1 MPAFLGPAG
10 RGRSGGCSAAGGPR
24 WRDSGCTVLR
34 AWASSERW
42 QGRGG
47 CEGAAAHGG
56 RPRAASRPAR
66 ARPAGHLAPAPRS
79 LRAPPGSRRRALRAG
94 RAGRGGPG
102 GKMAAKGSHSHVK
115 LEGEIERCRAEGH
128 WEQLRHLAQQLLPPA
143 RPPRKAAAAGGAQD
157 AEDYGSML
165 LAEALLEECL
175 KENFAKLKDCIPLTE
190 KTEPKLSEAK
200 QYLTNILS
208 RGKLRPKYMT
218 EAMLILGKLHYV
230 EGSYRDAISMYARA
244 GIDDL
249 STKDEPLY
257 MLRLVTEAFVIKGL
271 SLERSTNSI
280 ASRAR
285 LCERE
290 EEVMACFE
298 TACVIAQV
306 YLQELEKTLNNTHS
320 RTIKGSNVTYSEF
333 ELSYFLE
340 AALQSAY
347 VTHLKKGNI
356 VKGMRSL
363 REILR
368 TVETKATQTFKMTAA
383 KQLAQVLLHSLSED
397 CYWSP
402 LSDPLPEF
410 MNKEDQSYISNL
422 LCRRP
427 ELYTEENA
435 YCPQDNVEEALLL
448 LLISESMAN
457 RDAVISRA
465 PDQQDDR
472 AVSLRDASAVYD
484 LLSITLGRRGQYVLL
499 AECLERAMKF
509 AFDEFHLWYQLALSM
524 VACGKLEEGEYFA
537 KMVIDLGEDA
547 GESLAKGYLALG
559 LTYSLQATDATLKG
573 TQDELN
579 KKALQTLERA
589 RDLAPED
596 HQIILYLSLQLAL
609 VRQIS
614 DAIEHLQ
621 EALQL
626 CKDDM
631 NSLHLLALLFS
642 AQKHYQHALDVINMA
657 VVEYPE
663 SFSLLFTKVKLE
675 WIHKGPEE
683 ALVTC
688 RHMLQMWQMV
698 FNALQHSGSEKGSSV
713 TETPVIKKHNG
724 LHLTLPDAHDADSGS
739 QRASSLAASRLEQ
752 AMSEI
757 TMQSSAMKQG
767 PMHLW
772 TALEQIWLQAAELF
786 MEQHHLKE
794 ASFCIQEAASLFP
807 TSHAVLYMRGR
818 LAEMKGNLEEA
829 RQLYDEALTVNPAG
843 VEIMHSLGLVLSRLG
858 RKDLAQKVL
867 RDAVR
872 IQTTSHRAW
881 NSLGEVLQA
890 QGKNEAAIECFL
902 TALDLESSSP
912 VMPFTVIPRE
922 L

>member
-1 MPAFLGPAG
+1 ILYSMNRTKGFREAFLVMFLV
-10 RGRSGGCSAAGGPR
+10 GCYVIS
-24 WRDSGCTVLR
+24 
-34 AWASSERW
+34 
-42 QGRGG
+42 
-47 CEGAAAHGG
+47 
-56 RPRAASRPAR
+56 
-66 ARPAGHLAPAPRS
+66 
-79 LRAPPGSRRRALRAG
+79 
-94 RAGRGGPG
+94 
-102 GKMAAKGSHSHVK
+102 
-115 LEGEIERCRAEGH
+115 
-128 WEQLRHLAQQLLPPA
+128 
-143 RPPRKAAAAGGAQD
+143 
-157 AEDYGSML
+157 EDYGSML

-175 KENFAKLKDCIPLTE
+175 KENFAKLKDSIPLIE
-190 KTEPKLSEAK
+190 KNEPKLSEAK
-200 QYLTNILS
+200 QYLTNILN

-218 EAMLILGKLHYV
+218 ETMLILGKLHYV

-290 EEVMACFE
+290 QEVMACFE

-306 YLQELEKTLNNTHS
+306 YLQELEKTFSNTHS
-320 RTIKGSNVTYSEF
+320 RSIKGSSMTYSEF

-356 VKGMRSL
+356 VKGVRSL

-368 TVETKATQTFKMTAA
+368 TVETKATQTLKMTAA

-410 MNKEDQSYISNL
+410 MNKEDQSYVSNL

-484 LLSITLGRRGQYVLL
+484 LLSITLGRRGQYVMLS
-499 AECLERAMKF
+499 ECLERAMKF

-524 VACGKLEEGEYFA
+524 VACGKSAYAVSVLKECAKLRPTDPTVPLLAAKVCIGSLHWLEEGECFA

-547 GESLAKGYLALG
+547 GEALAKGYLALG
-559 LTYSLQATDATLKG
+559 LTYSLQATDG
-573 TQDELN
+573 ELSCLSGML
-579 KKALQTLERA
+579 AH
-589 RDLAPED
+589 DLAPED

-688 RHMLQMWQMV
+688 NTVL
-698 FNALQHSGSEKGSSV
+698 FLYSASEKGSSV

-724 LHLTLPDAHDADSGS
+724 LHLTLPDAHDTDSGS

-767 PMHLW
+767 PMQLW

-786 MEQHHLKE
+786 MEQQHLKE
-794 ASFCIQEAASLFP
+794 AGFCIQEAASLFP

-829 RQLYDEALTVNPAG
+829 KQLYDEALTVNPAG
-843 VEIMHSLGLVLSRLG
+843 VEIMHSLGLVLNRLG
-858 RKDLAQKVL
+858 RRDLAQKVL
-867 RDAVR
+867 RDAIR
-872 IQTTSHRAW
+872 IQITSHRAW

-912 VMPFTVIPRE
+912 VIPFTVIPRE

>member
-1 MPAFLGPAG
+1 
-10 RGRSGGCSAAGGPR
+10 
-24 WRDSGCTVLR
+24 
-34 AWASSERW
+34 
-42 QGRGG
+42 
-47 CEGAAAHGG
+47 
-56 RPRAASRPAR
+56 
-66 ARPAGHLAPAPRS
+66 
-79 LRAPPGSRRRALRAG
+79 
-94 RAGRGGPG
+94 
-102 GKMAAKGSHSHVK
+102 MAAKGSHSHVK
-115 LEGEIERCRAEGH
+115 LEAEIERCRAEGQ
-128 WEQLRHLAQQLLPPA
+128 WGRLRHLAQQL
-143 RPPRKAAAAGGAQD
+143 RPPRKAKAARGAQD
-157 AEDYGSML
+157 AEDHGSML

-175 KENFAKLKDCIPLTE
+175 KENFAKLKDSIPLSE
-190 KTEPKLSEAK
+190 KSEPKLGEAK

-230 EGSYRDAISMYARA
+230 EGCYRDAISMYAKA
-244 GIDDL
+244 GLDDV
-249 STKDEPLY
+249 SAKDEPLY
-257 MLRLVTEAFVIKGL
+257 MLRLITEAFVIKGL

-298 TACVIAQV
+298 RACVIAQV

-320 RTIKGSNVTYSEF
+320 RSIKGSNGTYSEF

-347 VTHLKKGNI
+347 VTQLKKGNI

-383 KQLAQVLLHSLSED
+383 KQLAQVLLHSLSEE

-410 MNKEDQSYISNL
+410 MNKEYQSYVSNL

-427 ELYTEENA
+427 EMYSEENV

-448 LLISESMAN
+448 LLISESMSAY
-457 RDAVISRA
+457 
-465 PDQQDDR
+465 
-472 AVSLRDASAVYD
+472 AVSVLKECAKLRPTDPTVP
-484 LLSITLGRRGQYVLL
+484 LL
-499 AECLERAMKF
+499 AAKVCIGSL
-509 AFDEFHLWYQLALSM
+509 HW
-524 VACGKLEEGEYFA
+524 LEEGEHFA

-559 LTYSLQATDATLKG
+559 LTYSLQATDASLKG

-589 RDLAPED
+589 RDLAPDD

-614 DAIEHLQ
+614 DAIDHLQ

-688 RHMLQMWQMV
+688 RHMLRMWQMV
-698 FNALQHSGSEKGSSV
+698 YNVLQHSGSEKGSSV

-724 LHLTLPDAHDADSGS
+724 LHLTLPDAHDTDSGS

-752 AMSEI
+752 AMSEV
-757 TMQSSAMKQG
+757 TMQSSTMKQG
-767 PMHLW
+767 PVKLW
-772 TALEQIWLQAAELF
+772 TTLEQIWLQAAELF
-786 MEQHHLKE
+786 LEQQHLKE
-794 ASFCIQEAASLFP
+794 AGFCTQEAASLFP

-829 RQLYDEALTVNPAG
+829 KQLYDEALTVNPAG

-858 RKDLAQKVL
+858 RRELAQKVL

-872 IQTTSHRAW
+872 TQTTSHIAW

-912 VMPFTVIPRE
+912 VIPFTVIPRE

>member
-1 MPAFLGPAG
+1 
-10 RGRSGGCSAAGGPR
+10 
-24 WRDSGCTVLR
+24 
-34 AWASSERW
+34 
-42 QGRGG
+42 
-47 CEGAAAHGG
+47 
-56 RPRAASRPAR
+56 
-66 ARPAGHLAPAPRS
+66 
-79 LRAPPGSRRRALRAG
+79 
-94 RAGRGGPG
+94 
-102 GKMAAKGSHSHVK
+102 MAAKGSHSHVK

-128 WEQLRHLAQQLLPPA
+128 WAQLRHLAQQLLPPA
-143 RPPRKAAAAGGAQD
+143 RPPRKAAAAGSAQD

-175 KENFAKLKDCIPLTE
+175 KENFAKLKDSIPLTE
-190 KTEPKLSEAK
+190 KNEPKLSEAK

-218 EAMLILGKLHYV
+218 EAMLILGKLHHV

-257 MLRLVTEAFVIKGL
+257 VLRLVTEAFVIKGL

-298 TACVIAQV
+298 TACVTAQV

-320 RTIKGSNVTYSEF
+320 RSIKGSNVTYSEF

-368 TVETKATQTFKMTAA
+368 TVETKATQTFRMTAA

-410 MNKEDQSYISNL
+410 MNKEDQSYVSNL

-484 LLSITLGRRGQYVLL
+484 LLSITLGRRGQYVMLS
-499 AECLERAMKF
+499 ECLERAMKF

-524 VACGKLEEGEYFA
+524 VACGKSAYAVSVLKECAKLRPTDPTVPLLAAKVCIGSLHWLEEGEYFA

-663 SFSLLFTKVKLE
+663 SFS
-675 WIHKGPEE
+675 
-683 ALVTC
+683 
-688 RHMLQMWQMV
+688 
-698 FNALQHSGSEKGSSV
+698 GSEKGSSV

-724 LHLTLPDAHDADSGS
+724 LHLTLPDARDTDSGS

-757 TMQSSAMKQG
+757 TMQSSTMKQG
-767 PMHLW
+767 PMQLW

-786 MEQHHLKE
+786 MEQQHLKE
-794 ASFCIQEAASLFP
+794 AGFCIQEAASLFP

-858 RKDLAQKVL
+858 RSDLAQKVL
-867 RDAVR
+867 RDAIR

-881 NSLGEVLQA
+881 NSLGEVLQT

-912 VMPFTVIPRE
+912 VIPFTVIPRE

>member
-1 MPAFLGPAG
+1 MAEAPFP
-10 RGRSGGCSAAGGPR
+10 SAALGQDVPAAQHQHLAAPQPGQQ
-24 WRDSGCTVLR
+24 S
-34 AWASSERW
+34 
-42 QGRGG
+42 RGG
-47 CEGAAAHGG
+47 AAGDS
-56 RPRAASRPAR
+56 PRA
-66 ARPAGHLAPAPRS
+66 G
-79 LRAPPGSRRRALRAG
+79 AG
-94 RAGRGGPG
+94 RACAGA
-102 GKMAAKGSHSHVK
+102 KMAAKGSHSHVK
-115 LEGEIERCRAEGH
+115 LEAEIERCRAEGH
-128 WEQLRHLAQQLLPPA
+128 WGRLRHLAQQLLPP
-143 RPPRKAAAAGGAQD
+143 RPPRKAKAARGAQD
-157 AEDYGSML
+157 AEDHGSLL

-175 KENFAKLKDCIPLTE
+175 KENFAKLKDSIPLSE
-190 KTEPKLSEAK
+190 KSEPKLSEAK
-200 QYLTNILS
+200 QYLTSILS

-230 EGSYRDAISMYARA
+230 EGCYRDAISMYAKA

-257 MLRLVTEAFVIKGL
+257 VLRLITEAFVIKGL

-298 TACVIAQV
+298 RACVIAQV
-306 YLQELEKTLNNTHS
+306 YLQDLEKTLNNTHS
-320 RTIKGSNVTYSEF
+320 RSIKGSNATYSEF

-347 VTHLKKGNI
+347 VTQLKKGNI

-368 TVETKATQTFKMTAA
+368 TVETKATQTFKM
-383 KQLAQVLLHSLSED
+383 
-397 CYWSP
+397 
-402 LSDPLPEF
+402 
-410 MNKEDQSYISNL
+410 
-422 LCRRP
+422 
-427 ELYTEENA
+427 
-435 YCPQDNVEEALLL
+435 
-448 LLISESMAN
+448 AN

-465 PDQQDDR
+465 PEQQDDR
-472 AVSLRDASAVYD
+472 AISLRDASAVYD
-484 LLSITLGRRGQYVLL
+484 LLSITLGRRGQYVMLS
-499 AECLERAMKF
+499 ECLERAMKF

-524 VACGKLEEGEYFA
+524 VACGKSAYAVSVLKECAKLRPTDPTVPLLAAKVCIGSLHWLEEGEHFA

-559 LTYSLQATDATLKG
+559 LTYSLQATDATLKS

-589 RDLAPED
+589 HDLAPED

-614 DAIEHLQ
+614 DAIDHLQ

-675 WIHKGPEE
+675 WIYKGPEE

-698 FNALQHSGSEKGSSV
+698 YSVLQHSGSEKGSSV

-724 LHLTLPDAHDADSGS
+724 LHLTLPDAHDTDSGS

-757 TMQSSAMKQG
+757 TMQSSTMKQG
-767 PMHLW
+767 PVKLW
-772 TALEQIWLQAAELF
+772 TTLEQIWLQAAELF
-786 MEQHHLKE
+786 LEQQHLKE
-794 ASFCIQEAASLFP
+794 AGFCTQEAASLFP

-829 RQLYDEALTVNPAG
+829 KQLYDEALTVNPAG

-858 RKDLAQKVL
+858 RRELAQKVL
-867 RDAVR
+867 RDAIR
-872 IQTTSHRAW
+872 IQSTSHIAW

-912 VMPFTVIPRE
+912 VIPFTVIPRE

>member
-1 MPAFLGPAG
+1 TLKPQQQKNLKQKPNHKLII
-10 RGRSGGCSAAGGPR
+10 SAV
-24 WRDSGCTVLR
+24 WD
-34 AWASSERW
+34 
-42 QGRGG
+42 
-47 CEGAAAHGG
+47 
-56 RPRAASRPAR
+56 
-66 ARPAGHLAPAPRS
+66 
-79 LRAPPGSRRRALRAG
+79 
-94 RAGRGGPG
+94 
-102 GKMAAKGSHSHVK
+102 
-115 LEGEIERCRAEGH
+115 
-128 WEQLRHLAQQLLPPA
+128 
-143 RPPRKAAAAGGAQD
+143 
-157 AEDYGSML
+157 DYGSML

-175 KENFAKLKDCIPLTE
+175 KENFAKLKDSIPLIE
-190 KTEPKLSEAK
+190 KNEPKLSEAK
-200 QYLTNILS
+200 QYLTNILN

-271 SLERSTNSI
+271 SLERSTNSV

-290 EEVMACFE
+290 EEVMSCFE

-306 YLQELEKTLNNTHS
+306 YLQELEKTLNITHS
-320 RTIKGSNVTYSEF
+320 RSIKGSNVTYSEF

-410 MNKEDQSYISNL
+410 MNKEDQSYVSNL

-484 LLSITLGRRGQYVLL
+484 LLSITLGRRGQYVMLS
-499 AECLERAMKF
+499 ECLERAMKF

-524 VACGKLEEGEYFA
+524 VACGKSAYAVSVLRECAKLRPTDPTVPLLAAKVCIGPLHWLEEGEHFA

-559 LTYSLQATDATLKG
+559 LTYSLQATDG
-573 TQDELN
+573 ELPS
-579 KKALQTLERA
+579 LSSVLYGEA

-675 WIHKGPEE
+675 WVHKGPEE

-688 RHMLQMWQMV
+688 RHMLQVWQMV
-698 FNALQHSGSEKGSSV
+698 YNVLQHSGSEKGSSV

-724 LHLTLPDAHDADSGS
+724 LHLTLPDAHDTDSGS

-767 PMHLW
+767 PMQLW
-772 TALEQIWLQAAELF
+772 IALEQIWLRAAELF
-786 MEQHHLKE
+786 MEQQHLKE
-794 ASFCIQEAASLFP
+794 AGFCIQEAASLFP

-858 RKDLAQKVL
+858 RRDLAQKVL
-867 RDAVR
+867 RDAIR

-912 VMPFTVIPRE
+912 VIPFTVIPRE

>member
-1 MPAFLGPAG
+1 
-10 RGRSGGCSAAGGPR
+10 
-24 WRDSGCTVLR
+24 
-34 AWASSERW
+34 
-42 QGRGG
+42 
-47 CEGAAAHGG
+47 
-56 RPRAASRPAR
+56 
-66 ARPAGHLAPAPRS
+66 
-79 LRAPPGSRRRALRAG
+79 
-94 RAGRGGPG
+94 
-102 GKMAAKGSHSHVK
+102 MAAKGPLSHVK

-128 WEQLRHLAQQLLPPA
+128 WGQLRLLVQQQLLPPA
-143 RPPRKAAAAGGAQD
+143 RTRRKVAAGGTEET
-157 AEDYGSML
+157 EDYGSML

-175 KENFAKLKDCIPLTE
+175 KENFAKLKDSVPLTE
-190 KTEPKLSEAK
+190 RNEPKLSEAK
-200 QYLTNILS
+200 QHLTNVLI

-218 EAMLILGKLHYV
+218 ETMLILGKLHYV
-230 EGSYRDAISMYARA
+230 EGSYRDAISMYAKA

-257 MLRLVTEAFVIKGL
+257 MLRLVAEAFVIKGL

-290 EEVMACFE
+290 EEVMTCFE

-320 RTIKGSNVTYSEF
+320 RNMKGSNTTYSEF

-347 VTHLKKGNI
+347 VTHLKKGDI

-363 REILR
+363 REVLR

-383 KQLAQVLLHSLSED
+383 KQLGQVLLHSLSED

-422 LCRRP
+422 LCRKP
-427 ELYTEENA
+427 ELYTEENV

-472 AVSLRDASAVYD
+472 AVSFRDASEVYD
-484 LLSITLGRRGQYVLL
+484 LLSITLGRRGQYVMLS
-499 AECLERAMKF
+499 ECLERAMKF

-524 VACGKLEEGEYFA
+524 VACGKSAYAVSVLKECAKLRPTDPTVPLLAAKVCIGSLHWLEEGEYFA

-559 LTYSLQATDATLKG
+559 LSYSLQATDATLKS
-573 TQDELN
+573 TQDEYN
-579 KKALQTLERA
+579 KKALQALERA
-589 RDLAPED
+589 RELDRDD

-614 DAIEHLQ
+614 DAIEYLQ

-642 AQKHYQHALDVINMA
+642 AQKHYQHALEVINMA

-663 SFSLLFTKVKLE
+663 SFRTSGECTGKSMQKRGSGMILPLICYPCFCQLSRSEAFCARRCIKAEFNASDGLLFTKVKLE

-688 RHMLQMWQMV
+688 RRMLQMWQMAYSV
-698 FNALQHSGSEKGSSV
+698 LQHSGSEKGSSV

-724 LHLTLPDAHDADSGS
+724 LHLTLPDAHDNDSGS
-739 QRASSLAASRLEQ
+739 QRASSLAASRMEQ
-752 AMSEI
+752 AISEI
-757 TMQSSAMKQG
+757 TMRSSMMKQG
-767 PMHLW
+767 PMQLW
-772 TALEQIWLQAAELF
+772 TTLEQIWLQAAELF
-786 MEQHHLKE
+786 MEQQHLKE
-794 ASFCIQEAASLFP
+794 AGFCIQEAASLFP

-818 LAEMKGNLEEA
+818 LAEMKGNLEVA
-829 RQLYDEALTVNPAG
+829 RQLYDEALTVNPDG
-843 VEIMHSLGLVLSRLG
+843 VEIMHSLGLVLNRLE
-858 RKDLAQKVL
+858 RRELAQKVL
-867 RDAVR
+867 RDAIR
-872 IQTTSHRAW
+872 IQNTSHRAW

-890 QGKNEAAIECFL
+890 QGKNEAAVECFL

-912 VMPFTVIPRE
+912 VVPFTVIPRE

>member
-1 MPAFLGPAG
+1 
-10 RGRSGGCSAAGGPR
+10 
-24 WRDSGCTVLR
+24 
-34 AWASSERW
+34 
-42 QGRGG
+42 
-47 CEGAAAHGG
+47 
-56 RPRAASRPAR
+56 
-66 ARPAGHLAPAPRS
+66 
-79 LRAPPGSRRRALRAG
+79 
-94 RAGRGGPG
+94 
-102 GKMAAKGSHSHVK
+102 MAAKGSHSHVK
-115 LEGEIERCRAEGH
+115 LEVEIERCRAEGH
-128 WEQLRHLAQQLLPPA
+128 WGRLRHLAQQLLPP
-143 RPPRKAAAAGGAQD
+143 RPPRKAKAARGAQD
-157 AEDYGSML
+157 AEDHGTLL

-175 KENFAKLKDCIPLTE
+175 KENFAKLKDSIPLSE
-190 KTEPKLSEAK
+190 KSEPKLSEAK

-208 RGKLRPKYMT
+208 RGRLRPKYMT

-230 EGSYRDAISMYARA
+230 EGCYRDAISMYAKA

-249 STKDEPLY
+249 STRDEPLY
-257 MLRLVTEAFVIKGL
+257 VLRLITEAFVIKGL
-271 SLERSTNSI
+271 SLERSNNSI

-298 TACVIAQV
+298 RACIIAQV

-320 RTIKGSNVTYSEF
+320 RSLKGSNVSYSEF

-347 VTHLKKGNI
+347 VTQLKKGNI
-356 VKGMRSL
+356 VKGMSSL

-368 TVETKATQTFKMTAA
+368 TVETKATQTFKM
-383 KQLAQVLLHSLSED
+383 VREWEMGGWGILLHSLSED

-410 MNKEDQSYISNL
+410 MNKEYQSYITSINKVSYFL
-422 LCRRP
+422 LLSSFYVGLFGYFGWGHMSVLLSVMFP
-427 ELYTEENA
+427 EL
-435 YCPQDNVEEALLL
+435 
-448 LLISESMAN
+448 AN

-465 PDQQDDR
+465 PEQRDDR
-472 AVSLRDASAVYD
+472 AVSLQDASAVYD
-484 LLSITLGRRGQYVLL
+484 LLSITLGRRGQYVMLS
-499 AECLERAMKF
+499 ECLERAMKF

-524 VACGKLEEGEYFA
+524 VACGKSAYAVSVLKECAKLRPTDPTVPLLAAKVCIGSLHWLEEGEHFA

-559 LTYSLQATDATLKG
+559 LSYSLQATDATLKS

-614 DAIEHLQ
+614 DAIDHLQ

-698 FNALQHSGSEKGSSV
+698 YSVLQHSGSEKGSSV
-713 TETPVIKKHNG
+713 TEAPVIKKHNG
-724 LHLTLPDAHDADSGS
+724 LHLTLPDAHDTDSGS

-757 TMQSSAMKQG
+757 TMQSSTMKQG
-767 PMHLW
+767 PVKLW
-772 TALEQIWLQAAELF
+772 TTLEQIWLLAAELF
-786 MEQHHLKE
+786 LEQQHLKE
-794 ASFCIQEAASLFP
+794 AGFCTQEAASLFP

-829 RQLYDEALTVNPAG
+829 KQLYDEALTVNPAG

-858 RKDLAQKVL
+858 RRELAQKVL
-867 RDAVR
+867 RDAIR
-872 IQTTSHRAW
+872 IQTTSHIAW

-912 VMPFTVIPRE
+912 VIPFTVIPRE

>member
-1 MPAFLGPAG
+1 
-10 RGRSGGCSAAGGPR
+10 
-24 WRDSGCTVLR
+24 
-34 AWASSERW
+34 
-42 QGRGG
+42 
-47 CEGAAAHGG
+47 
-56 RPRAASRPAR
+56 
-66 ARPAGHLAPAPRS
+66 
-79 LRAPPGSRRRALRAG
+79 
-94 RAGRGGPG
+94 
-102 GKMAAKGSHSHVK
+102 MAAKGSHSHVK

-128 WEQLRHLAQQLLPPA
+128 WGQLRHLAQQLLPLA
-143 RPPRKAAAAGGAQD
+143 RPPRKVAAAGGAQD

-175 KENFAKLKDCIPLTE
+175 KEKFAKLKDSIPLTE
-190 KTEPKLSEAK
+190 KNEPKLSEAK

-298 TACVIAQV
+298 TACFIAQV

-320 RTIKGSNVTYSEF
+320 RSIKGSNVTYSEF

-368 TVETKATQTFKMTAA
+368 TVETKSTQTFKMTAA

-402 LSDPLPEF
+402 LSDLLPEF
-410 MNKEDQSYISNL
+410 MNKEDQSYVSN

-472 AVSLRDASAVYD
+472 AISLRDASAVYD
-484 LLSITLGRRGQYVLL
+484 LLSITLGRRGQYVMLS
-499 AECLERAMKF
+499 ECLERAMKF

-524 VACGKLEEGEYFA
+524 VACGKSAYAVSVLKECAKLRPTDPTVPLLAAKVCIGSLHWLEEGEYFA

-559 LTYSLQATDATLKG
+559 LTYSLQATDGELSCLSSLVKNLLKTGEATLKG

-626 CKDDM
+626 CKDDL

-698 FNALQHSGSEKGSSV
+698 YNVLQHSGSEKGSSV

-767 PMHLW
+767 PMQLW

-786 MEQHHLKE
+786 MEQQHLKE

-807 TSHAVLYMRGR
+807 TSHAVLYMRGK

-843 VEIMHSLGLVLSRLG
+843 VEIMHSLGVSPPSIAVKCVTQETVLYNPKQNYSDPLSLLEGRTFGMLTCCHRTGLVLSRLE
-858 RKDLAQKVL
+858 RRDLAQKVL
-867 RDAVR
+867 RDAIR

-912 VMPFTVIPRE
+912 VIPFTVIPRE

>member
-1 MPAFLGPAG
+1 
-10 RGRSGGCSAAGGPR
+10 
-24 WRDSGCTVLR
+24 
-34 AWASSERW
+34 
-42 QGRGG
+42 
-47 CEGAAAHGG
+47 
-56 RPRAASRPAR
+56 
-66 ARPAGHLAPAPRS
+66 
-79 LRAPPGSRRRALRAG
+79 
-94 RAGRGGPG
+94 
-102 GKMAAKGSHSHVK
+102 MATKGSHSHVK
-115 LEGEIERCRAEGH
+115 QEAEIERCRAEGQ
-128 WEQLRHLAQQLLPPA
+128 WGRLRHLAQQLLPP
-143 RPPRKAAAAGGAQD
+143 RPPRKAKAARGVQD
-157 AEDYGSML
+157 AEDHGSML

-175 KENFAKLKDCIPLTE
+175 KENFAKLKDSIPLSE
-190 KTEPKLSEAK
+190 KSEPKLSEAK
-200 QYLTNILS
+200 EYLTNILS

-230 EGSYRDAISMYARA
+230 EGCYRDAISMYAKA
-244 GIDDL
+244 GLEDL

-257 MLRLVTEAFVIKGL
+257 MLRLIAEAFVIKGL

-298 TACVIAQV
+298 RACVIAQV

-320 RTIKGSNVTYSEF
+320 RSIKGSNVTYSEF

-347 VTHLKKGNI
+347 VTQLKKGNI

-368 TVETKATQTFKMTAA
+368 TVETKATQTFKMNAA
-383 KQLAQVLLHSLSED
+383 QLLLSLCNWGQLYNTPGGFIPWGNSQD

-410 MNKEDQSYISNL
+410 MNKEYQSYVSNL

-427 ELYTEENA
+427 EMYSEENV

-465 PDQQDDR
+465 PEQQDDR

-484 LLSITLGRRGQYVLL
+484 LLSITLGRRGQYVMLS
-499 AECLERAMKF
+499 ECLERAMKF

-524 VACGKLEEGEYFA
+524 VACGKSAYAVSVLKECAKLRPTDPTVPLLAAKVCIGSLHWLEEGEHFA

-589 RDLAPED
+589 HDLAPED

-614 DAIEHLQ
+614 DAIDHLQ

-698 FNALQHSGSEKGSSV
+698 YSVLQHSGSEKGSSV
-713 TETPVIKKHNG
+713 TEAPVIKKHNG
-724 LHLTLPDAHDADSGS
+724 LHLTLPDALDADSGS

-752 AMSEI
+752 AMSEV
-757 TMQSSAMKQG
+757 TVQSSTMKQG
-767 PMHLW
+767 PVKLW
-772 TALEQIWLQAAELF
+772 TTLEQIWLQAAELF
-786 MEQHHLKE
+786 LEQQHLKE
-794 ASFCIQEAASLFP
+794 AGFCTQEAASLFP

-829 RQLYDEALTVNPAG
+829 KQLYDEALTVNPAG

-858 RKDLAQKVL
+858 RRELAHKVL

-872 IQTTSHRAW
+872 TQTTSHVAW

-912 VMPFTVIPRE
+912 VIPFTVIPRE

>member
-1 MPAFLGPAG
+1 
-10 RGRSGGCSAAGGPR
+10 
-24 WRDSGCTVLR
+24 
-34 AWASSERW
+34 
-42 QGRGG
+42 
-47 CEGAAAHGG
+47 
-56 RPRAASRPAR
+56 
-66 ARPAGHLAPAPRS
+66 
-79 LRAPPGSRRRALRAG
+79 
-94 RAGRGGPG
+94 
-102 GKMAAKGSHSHVK
+102 
-115 LEGEIERCRAEGH
+115 
-128 WEQLRHLAQQLLPPA
+128 
-143 RPPRKAAAAGGAQD
+143 
-157 AEDYGSML
+157 ML

-175 KENFAKLKDCIPLTE
+175 KENFAKLKDSIPLVE
-190 KTEPKLSEAK
+190 KNEPRLDEAK
-200 QYLTNILS
+200 KYLTNILN
-208 RGKLRPKYMT
+208 RGKLPPKYMT

-249 STKDEPLY
+249 SIANAPLY

-271 SLERSTNSI
+271 SLERSTNSV

-306 YLQELEKTLNNTHS
+306 YLQELEKTLHNTHS
-320 RTIKGSNVTYSEF
+320 RNLKGSNESYSEF

-347 VTHLKKGNI
+347 VARLKKGNI

-363 REILR
+363 REVLR

-410 MNKEDQSYISNL
+410 MSKEDQSYASNL
-422 LCRRP
+422 LHRRP
-427 ELYTEENA
+427 QLYTGENL

-472 AVSLRDASAVYD
+472 AVSLQDASAVYD
-484 LLSITLGRRGQYVLL
+484 LLSITLGRRGQYVMLS
-499 AECLERAMKF
+499 ECLERAMKF

-524 VACGKLEEGEYFA
+524 VACGKSAYAVSVLKECAKLRPTDPTVPLLAAKVCIGPLHWLEEGENFA

-547 GESLAKGYLALG
+547 GDFLAKGYLALG

-573 TQDELN
+573 AQDELN

-596 HQIILYLSLQLAL
+596 HQIILYVSLQLAL

-621 EALQL
+621 EALRL

-642 AQKHYQHALDVINMA
+642 AQKHYQHALEVINMA
-657 VVEYPE
+657 VAEYPE

-675 WIHKGPEE
+675 WVHKGPEE

-688 RHMLQMWQMV
+688 RHMLQMWQMIYNV
-698 FNALQHSGSEKGSSV
+698 SQHSGSEKESSV
-713 TETPVIKKHNG
+713 TEVPMIKKHNG
-724 LHLTLPDAHDADSGS
+724 MHLTIPDAHDTDSGS
-739 QRASSLAASRLEQ
+739 QRASSVAASRLEQ

-757 TMQSSAMKQG
+757 TVQSTALKQG
-767 PMHLW
+767 PMQLW
-772 TALEQIWLQAAELF
+772 TTLEQIWLQA
-786 MEQHHLKE
+786 
-794 ASFCIQEAASLFP
+794 
-807 TSHAVLYMRGR
+807 G
-818 LAEMKGNLEEA
+818 
-829 RQLYDEALTVNPAG
+829 
-843 VEIMHSLGLVLSRLG
+843 LG
-858 RKDLAQKVL
+858 K
-867 RDAVR
+867 
-872 IQTTSHRAW
+872 
-881 NSLGEVLQA
+881 
-890 QGKNEAAIECFL
+890 
-902 TALDLESSSP
+902 
-912 VMPFTVIPRE
+912 PRVKHY
-922 L
+922 

>member
-1 MPAFLGPAG
+1 
-10 RGRSGGCSAAGGPR
+10 
-24 WRDSGCTVLR
+24 
-34 AWASSERW
+34 SED
-42 QGRGG
+42 
-47 CEGAAAHGG
+47 HG
-56 RPRAASRPAR
+56 
-66 ARPAGHLAPAPRS
+66 S
-79 LRAPPGSRRRALRAG
+79 L
-94 RAGRGGPG
+94 
-102 GKMAAKGSHSHVK
+102 
-115 LEGEIERCRAEGH
+115 
-128 WEQLRHLAQQLLPPA
+128 
-143 RPPRKAAAAGGAQD
+143 
-157 AEDYGSML
+157 L

-175 KENFAKLKDCIPLTE
+175 KENFAKLKDSIPLSE
-190 KTEPKLSEAK
+190 KNEPKLSEAK

-218 EAMLILGKLHYV
+218 EAILILGKLYYV
-230 EGSYRDAISMYARA
+230 EGCYRDAISMYAKA

-257 MLRLVTEAFVIKGL
+257 VLRLITEAFVIKGL

-285 LCERE
+285 VCERE

-298 TACVIAQV
+298 RACVIAQV

-320 RTIKGSNVTYSEF
+320 RSIKGSHVTYSEF

-347 VTHLKKGNI
+347 VTQLKKGNI

-368 TVETKATQTFKMTAA
+368 TVETKATQTFKM
-383 KQLAQVLLHSLSED
+383 VREWDMGGWGILLHSLSED

-410 MNKEDQSYISNL
+410 MNKEYQSYYDIYNMFSMTAIL
-422 LCRRP
+422 ECYILVV
-427 ELYTEENA
+427 
-435 YCPQDNVEEALLL
+435 CPVFLLL
-448 LLISESMAN
+448 QDWSLFFILVPVFAN

-465 PDQQDDR
+465 PEQQDDR

-484 LLSITLGRRGQYVLL
+484 LLSITLGRRGQYVMLS
-499 AECLERAMKF
+499 ECLERAMKF

-524 VACGKLEEGEYFA
+524 VACGKSAYAVSVLKECAKLRPTDPTVPLLAAKVCIGSLHWLEEGEHFA

-559 LTYSLQATDATLKG
+559 LTYSLQATDATLKS

-579 KKALQTLERA
+579 KKALQALERA

-614 DAIEHLQ
+614 DAIDHLQ

-675 WIHKGPEE
+675 WIHKGPEV

-698 FNALQHSGSEKGSSV
+698 YNVLHHSGSEKGSSV

-724 LHLTLPDAHDADSGS
+724 LHLTLPDAHDTDSGS

-757 TMQSSAMKQG
+757 TMQSSTMKQG
-767 PMHLW
+767 PVKLW
-772 TALEQIWLQAAELF
+772 TTLEQIWLQAAELF
-786 MEQHHLKE
+786 LEQQHLKE
-794 ASFCIQEAASLFP
+794 AGFCTQEAASLFP

-829 RQLYDEALTVNPAG
+829 KQLYDEALTVNPAG

-858 RKDLAQKVL
+858 RRELAQKVL
-867 RDAVR
+867 RDAIR
-872 IQTTSHRAW
+872 IQTTSHIAW

-912 VMPFTVIPRE
+912 VIPFTVIPRE

>member
-1 MPAFLGPAG
+1 
-10 RGRSGGCSAAGGPR
+10 
-24 WRDSGCTVLR
+24 
-34 AWASSERW
+34 
-42 QGRGG
+42 
-47 CEGAAAHGG
+47 
-56 RPRAASRPAR
+56 
-66 ARPAGHLAPAPRS
+66 
-79 LRAPPGSRRRALRAG
+79 
-94 RAGRGGPG
+94 
-102 GKMAAKGSHSHVK
+102 MAARGLHSHVK
-115 LEGEIERCRAEGH
+115 LEGEIERCRAEGQ
-128 WEQLRHLAQQLLPPA
+128 WAQLRHLAQQLLPPA
-143 RPPRKAAAAGGAQD
+143 RPPRKAAGGAQD
-157 AEDYGSML
+157 AEDYGNML

-175 KENFAKLKDCIPLTE
+175 KDNFAKLKDSIPLTE
-190 KTEPKLSEAK
+190 KNEPKLGEAK
-200 QYLTNILS
+200 QHLTNILS

-218 EAMLILGKLHYV
+218 EAMLIIGKLHYV

-320 RTIKGSNVTYSEF
+320 RSIKGSNVTYSEF

-347 VTHLKKGNI
+347 VTHLKKGDI

-383 KQLAQVLLHSLSED
+383 KQLAQILLHSLSED

-410 MNKEDQSYISNL
+410 MNNKEDQSYVSNL

-472 AVSLRDASAVYD
+472 AVSLQDASAVYD
-484 LLSITLGRRGQYVLL
+484 LLSITLGRRGQYVMLS
-499 AECLERAMKF
+499 ECLERAMKF

-589 RDLAPED
+589 RELAPED
-596 HQIILYLSLQLAL
+596 HQIILYLSLQLAV

-698 FNALQHSGSEKGSSV
+698 YNVLQHSGSEKGSSV

-724 LHLTLPDAHDADSGS
+724 LHLTLPDAHDTDSGS

-767 PMHLW
+767 PMQLW

-786 MEQHHLKE
+786 MEQQHLKE
-794 ASFCIQEAASLFP
+794 AGFCIQEAASLFP
-807 TSHAVLYMRGR
+807 TSHAVLYMRGK

-858 RKDLAQKVL
+858 RRDLAQKVL
-867 RDAVR
+867 RDAIR

-912 VMPFTVIPRE
+912 VIPFTVIPRE

>member
-1 MPAFLGPAG
+1 
-10 RGRSGGCSAAGGPR
+10 
-24 WRDSGCTVLR
+24 
-34 AWASSERW
+34 ASLLCPVNTFS
-42 QGRGG
+42 
-47 CEGAAAHGG
+47 
-56 RPRAASRPAR
+56 
-66 ARPAGHLAPAPRS
+66 LPAPF
-79 LRAPPGSRRRALRAG
+79 
-94 RAGRGGPG
+94 
-102 GKMAAKGSHSHVK
+102 
-115 LEGEIERCRAEGH
+115 
-128 WEQLRHLAQQLLPPA
+128 Q
-143 RPPRKAAAAGGAQD
+143 
-157 AEDYGSML
+157 
-165 LAEALLEECL
+165 
-175 KENFAKLKDCIPLTE
+175 
-190 KTEPKLSEAK
+190 
-200 QYLTNILS
+200 
-208 RGKLRPKYMT
+208 PKYMK

-230 EGSYRDAISMYARA
+230 QGCYRDAISMYAKA

-257 MLRLVTEAFVIKGL
+257 VLRLITEAFVIKGL

-298 TACVIAQV
+298 RACVVAQV
-306 YLQELEKTLNNTHS
+306 YLQELEKVRTNVLRVLSGGLGGIS
-320 RTIKGSNVTYSEF
+320 RVLTAKIKKKNGEMSKKCI
-333 ELSYFLE
+333 LSF
-340 AALQSAY
+340 S
-347 VTHLKKGNI
+347 V
-356 VKGMRSL
+356 
-363 REILR
+363 
-368 TVETKATQTFKMTAA
+368 
-383 KQLAQVLLHSLSED
+383 
-397 CYWSP
+397 
-402 LSDPLPEF
+402 
-410 MNKEDQSYISNL
+410 
-422 LCRRP
+422 
-427 ELYTEENA
+427 

-472 AVSLRDASAVYD
+472 AVSLQDASAVYD
-484 LLSITLGRRGQYVLL
+484 LLSITLGRRGQYVMLS
-499 AECLERAMKF
+499 ECLERAMKF

-524 VACGKLEEGEYFA
+524 VACGKSAYAVSVLKECAKLRPTDPTVPLLAAKVCIGSLHWLEEGEHFA
-537 KMVIDLGEDA
+537 KMVIDLGDNA

-559 LTYSLQATDATLKG
+559 LTYSLQATDG
-573 TQDELN
+573 ELSCVCCMESICS
-579 KKALQTLERA
+579 KA

-596 HQIILYLSLQLAL
+596 HQIIHYLSLQLAL

-614 DAIEHLQ
+614 DAIDHLQ

-675 WIHKGPEE
+675 WIHKGPEA

-698 FNALQHSGSEKGSSV
+698 YNVLQHSGSEKGSSV

-724 LHLTLPDAHDADSGS
+724 LHLALPDAHDTDSGS

-757 TMQSSAMKQG
+757 TMQSSTMKQG
-767 PMHLW
+767 PVKLW
-772 TALEQIWLQAAELF
+772 TTLEQIWLQAAELF
-786 MEQHHLKE
+786 LEQQHLKE
-794 ASFCIQEAASLFP
+794 ASFCTQEAASLFP

-829 RQLYDEALTVNPAG
+829 KQLYDEALTVNPAG

-858 RKDLAQKVL
+858 RRELAQKVL

-872 IQTTSHRAW
+872 IQTTSHVAW

-902 TALDLESSSP
+902 TALDLEASSP
-912 VMPFTVIPRE
+912 VIPFTVIPRE

>member
-1 MPAFLGPAG
+1 
-10 RGRSGGCSAAGGPR
+10 S
-24 WRDSGCTVLR
+24 
-34 AWASSERW
+34 
-42 QGRGG
+42 
-47 CEGAAAHGG
+47 
-56 RPRAASRPAR
+56 
-66 ARPAGHLAPAPRS
+66 
-79 LRAPPGSRRRALRAG
+79 
-94 RAGRGGPG
+94 
-102 GKMAAKGSHSHVK
+102 
-115 LEGEIERCRAEGH
+115 
-128 WEQLRHLAQQLLPPA
+128 
-143 RPPRKAAAAGGAQD
+143 
-157 AEDYGSML
+157 EDYGSLL

-175 KENFAKLKDCIPLTE
+175 KENFAKLKDSIPLTE
-190 KTEPKLSEAK
+190 KNEPKLREAK
-200 QYLTNILS
+200 QHLTNILS

-218 EAMLILGKLHYV
+218 EALLILGKLHYV

-257 MLRLVTEAFVIKGL
+257 VLRLVTEAFVIKGL
-271 SLERSTNSI
+271 SLERSTNSV

-290 EEVMACFE
+290 EEVVACFE

-306 YLQELEKTLNNTHS
+306 YLQELEKILNNTHS
-320 RTIKGSNVTYSEF
+320 RSIKGSSMTYSEF

-368 TVETKATQTFKMTAA
+368 TVETKATQAFRM
-383 KQLAQVLLHSLSED
+383 VLLHSLSED

-402 LSDPLPEF
+402 LSDPLPDF
-410 MNKEDQSYISNL
+410 MNKEDQSYVSNL

-427 ELYTEENA
+427 ELYSEENA

-484 LLSITLGRRGQYVLL
+484 LLSITLGRRGQYVMLS
-499 AECLERAMKF
+499 ECLERAMKF

-524 VACGKLEEGEYFA
+524 VACGKSAYAVSVLRECAKLRPTDPTIPLLAAKVCIGSLHWLEEGKYFA
-537 KMVIDLGEDA
+537 KVVIDLGEDA

-559 LTYSLQATDATLKG
+559 LTYSLQATDAPLKG

-579 KKALQTLERA
+579 KKALQALERA

-596 HQIILYLSLQLAL
+596 HQIVLYLSLQLAL

-642 AQKHYQHALDVINMA
+642 AQKHYLHALDVINMA
-657 VVEYPE
+657 VAEYPE

-698 FNALQHSGSEKGSSV
+698 YNVFQHSGSEKESSV

-724 LHLTLPDAHDADSGS
+724 LHLTLPDAHDTDCGS

-757 TMQSSAMKQG
+757 TLQGGAMKQG
-767 PMHLW
+767 PMQLW

-786 MEQHHLKE
+786 MEQQHLKE
-794 ASFCIQEAASLFP
+794 AGFCIQEAASLFP

-818 LAEMKGNLEEA
+818 LAETRGNLEEA

-843 VEIMHSLGLVLSRLG
+843 VEIMHSL
-858 RKDLAQKVL
+858 
-867 RDAVR
+867 
-872 IQTTSHRAW
+872 
-881 NSLGEVLQA
+881 
-890 QGKNEAAIECFL
+890 
-902 TALDLESSSP
+902 
-912 VMPFTVIPRE
+912 
-922 L
+922 

>member
-1 MPAFLGPAG
+1 
-10 RGRSGGCSAAGGPR
+10 
-24 WRDSGCTVLR
+24 
-34 AWASSERW
+34 
-42 QGRGG
+42 
-47 CEGAAAHGG
+47 
-56 RPRAASRPAR
+56 
-66 ARPAGHLAPAPRS
+66 
-79 LRAPPGSRRRALRAG
+79 
-94 RAGRGGPG
+94 
-102 GKMAAKGSHSHVK
+102 MAAKGSHSHVK

-128 WEQLRHLAQQLLPPA
+128 WGQLRHLAQQLLA
-143 RPPRKAAAAGGAQD
+143 RPPHKVAAAGGAQD

-175 KENFAKLKDCIPLTE
+175 KEKFAKLKDSIPLTE
-190 KTEPKLSEAK
+190 KNEPKLSEAK

-320 RTIKGSNVTYSEF
+320 RSIKGSNVTYSGF

-368 TVETKATQTFKMTAA
+368 TVETKSTQTFKMTAA

-402 LSDPLPEF
+402 LSDLLPEF
-410 MNKEDQSYISNL
+410 MNKEDQSYVSN

-472 AVSLRDASAVYD
+472 AISLRDASAVYD
-484 LLSITLGRRGQYVLL
+484 LLSITLGRRGQYVMLS
-499 AECLERAMKF
+499 ECLERAMKF

-524 VACGKLEEGEYFA
+524 VACGKSAYAVSVLKECAKLRPTDPTVPLLAAKVCIGSLHWLEEGEYFA

-626 CKDDM
+626 CKDDL

-698 FNALQHSGSEKGSSV
+698 YNVLQHSGSEKGSSV

-767 PMHLW
+767 PMQLW

-786 MEQHHLKE
+786 MEQQHLKE

-807 TSHAVLYMRGR
+807 TSHAVLYMRGK

-843 VEIMHSLGLVLSRLG
+843 VEIMHSLFVPIQSLDTTEKSLAPSSLHLTIRYLTILKRSCLRLLFYRLNSPSSLSF
-858 RKDLAQKVL
+858 
-867 RDAVR
+867 
-872 IQTTSHRAW
+872 
-881 NSLGEVLQA
+881 SLFDR
-890 QGKNEAAIECFL
+890 C
-902 TALDLESSSP
+902 SSP
-912 VMPFTVIPRE
+912 LMISAALCWTLSSMFMSSLYWGSQNWTQYTRCG
-922 L
+922 LTTAQ

>member
-1 MPAFLGPAG
+1 
-10 RGRSGGCSAAGGPR
+10 
-24 WRDSGCTVLR
+24 
-34 AWASSERW
+34 
-42 QGRGG
+42 
-47 CEGAAAHGG
+47 
-56 RPRAASRPAR
+56 
-66 ARPAGHLAPAPRS
+66 
-79 LRAPPGSRRRALRAG
+79 
-94 RAGRGGPG
+94 
-102 GKMAAKGSHSHVK
+102 MAAKGSHSHVK
-115 LEGEIERCRAEGH
+115 LEAEIERCRAEGH
-128 WEQLRHLAQQLLPPA
+128 WERLRHLAQQLLPP
-143 RPPRKAAAAGGAQD
+143 RPPRKAKAARGAQD
-157 AEDYGSML
+157 AEDHGSLL

-175 KENFAKLKDCIPLTE
+175 KENFTKLKDSIPLSE
-190 KTEPKLSEAK
+190 KSEPKLSEAK

-230 EGSYRDAISMYARA
+230 EGCYRDAISMYAKA

-257 MLRLVTEAFVIKGL
+257 VLRLLTEAFVIKGL

-298 TACVIAQV
+298 RACVIAQV

-320 RTIKGSNVTYSEF
+320 RSIKGSNVTYSEF

-347 VTHLKKGNI
+347 VTQLKKGNI

-368 TVETKATQTFKMTAA
+368 TVETKATQTFKMNMA
-383 KQLAQVLLHSLSED
+383 QLLLSLCNWGQLYNTPGGED

-402 LSDPLPEF
+402 LADPLPEF
-410 MNKEDQSYISNL
+410 MNKEYQSYVSNL

-427 ELYTEENA
+427 ELYSEENFLGRNGFCVA
-435 YCPQDNVEEALLL
+435 VLVSDASLVCAQ
-448 LLISESMAN
+448 AN

-465 PDQQDDR
+465 PEQQDDR
-472 AVSLRDASAVYD
+472 AVSLQDASAVYD
-484 LLSITLGRRGQYVLL
+484 LLSITLGRRGQYVMLS
-499 AECLERAMKF
+499 ECLERAMKF

-524 VACGKLEEGEYFA
+524 VACGKSAYAVSVLRECAKLRPTDPTVPLLAAKVCIGSLHWLEEGEHFA
-537 KMVIDLGEDA
+537 KMVIDLGENA

-559 LTYSLQATDATLKG
+559 LTYSLQATDATLKS

-614 DAIEHLQ
+614 DAIDHLQ

-663 SFSLLFTKVKLE
+663 NFSLLFTKVKLE

-698 FNALQHSGSEKGSSV
+698 YSVLQHSGSEKESSV
-713 TETPVIKKHNG
+713 TETPVIKKYNG
-724 LHLTLPDAHDADSGS
+724 LHLTLPDAHDTDSGS

-757 TMQSSAMKQG
+757 TMQSSTMKQG
-767 PMHLW
+767 PVKLW
-772 TALEQIWLQAAELF
+772 TTLEQIWLQAAELF
-786 MEQHHLKE
+786 LEQQHLKE
-794 ASFCIQEAASLFP
+794 AGFCTQEAASLFP

-829 RQLYDEALTVNPAG
+829 KQLYDEALTVNPAG

-858 RKDLAQKVL
+858 RRELAQKVL
-867 RDAVR
+867 RDAIQ
-872 IQTTSHRAW
+872 IQTTSHIAW
-881 NSLGEVLQA
+881 NGLGEVLQA

-912 VMPFTVIPRE
+912 VIPFTVIPRE

>member
-1 MPAFLGPAG
+1 MRTLMIRYLQLGRIDLFG
-10 RGRSGGCSAAGGPR
+10 FCRRSY
-24 WRDSGCTVLR
+24 TL
-34 AWASSERW
+34 
-42 QGRGG
+42 
-47 CEGAAAHGG
+47 
-56 RPRAASRPAR
+56 
-66 ARPAGHLAPAPRS
+66 
-79 LRAPPGSRRRALRAG
+79 
-94 RAGRGGPG
+94 
-102 GKMAAKGSHSHVK
+102 
-115 LEGEIERCRAEGH
+115 
-128 WEQLRHLAQQLLPPA
+128 
-143 RPPRKAAAAGGAQD
+143 
-157 AEDYGSML
+157 
-165 LAEALLEECL
+165 
-175 KENFAKLKDCIPLTE
+175 
-190 KTEPKLSEAK
+190 
-200 QYLTNILS
+200 
-208 RGKLRPKYMT
+208 MT
-218 EAMLILGKLHYV
+218 
-230 EGSYRDAISMYARA
+230 S
-244 GIDDL
+244 
-249 STKDEPLY
+249 
-257 MLRLVTEAFVIKGL
+257 GL

-524 VACGKLEEGEYFA
+524 VACGKSAYAVSVLKECAKLRPTDPTVPLLAAKVCIGSLHWLEEGEYFA

-559 LTYSLQATDATLKG
+559 LTYSLQATDGLKNTLNTGKATLKG

-724 LHLTLPDAHDADSGS
+724 LHLTLPDAHDTDSGS

>member
-1 MPAFLGPAG
+1 
-10 RGRSGGCSAAGGPR
+10 
-24 WRDSGCTVLR
+24 
-34 AWASSERW
+34 
-42 QGRGG
+42 
-47 CEGAAAHGG
+47 
-56 RPRAASRPAR
+56 
-66 ARPAGHLAPAPRS
+66 
-79 LRAPPGSRRRALRAG
+79 
-94 RAGRGGPG
+94 
-102 GKMAAKGSHSHVK
+102 MAAKGSHSHVK

-128 WEQLRHLAQQLLPPA
+128 WGQLRHLAQQLLPLA
-143 RPPRKAAAAGGAQD
+143 RPPRKVAAAGGAQD

-175 KENFAKLKDCIPLTE
+175 KEKFAKLKDSIPLTE
-190 KTEPKLSEAK
+190 KNEPKLSEAK

-298 TACVIAQV
+298 TACFIAQV

-320 RTIKGSNVTYSEF
+320 RSIKGSNVTYSEF

-368 TVETKATQTFKMTAA
+368 TVETKSTQTFKMTAA

-402 LSDPLPEF
+402 LSDLLPEF
-410 MNKEDQSYISNL
+410 MNKEDQSYVSN

-472 AVSLRDASAVYD
+472 AISLRDASAVYD
-484 LLSITLGRRGQYVLL
+484 LLSITLGRRGQYVMLS
-499 AECLERAMKF
+499 ECLERAMKF

-524 VACGKLEEGEYFA
+524 VACGKSAYAVSVLKECAKLRPTDPTVPLLAAKVCIGSLHWLEEGEYFA

-559 LTYSLQATDATLKG
+559 LTYSLQATDGLVKNLLKTGEGEMNLTKAKEERPATLKG

-626 CKDDM
+626 CKDDL

-698 FNALQHSGSEKGSSV
+698 YNVLQHSGSEKGSSV

-767 PMHLW
+767 PMQLW

-786 MEQHHLKE
+786 MEQQHLKE

-807 TSHAVLYMRGR
+807 TSHAVLYMRGK

-843 VEIMHSLGLVLSRLG
+843 VEIMHSLGLVLSRLE
-858 RKDLAQKVL
+858 RRDLAQKVL
-867 RDAVR
+867 RDAIR

-912 VMPFTVIPRE
+912 VIPFTVIPRE

>member
-1 MPAFLGPAG
+1 
-10 RGRSGGCSAAGGPR
+10 
-24 WRDSGCTVLR
+24 
-34 AWASSERW
+34 
-42 QGRGG
+42 
-47 CEGAAAHGG
+47 
-56 RPRAASRPAR
+56 
-66 ARPAGHLAPAPRS
+66 
-79 LRAPPGSRRRALRAG
+79 
-94 RAGRGGPG
+94 
-102 GKMAAKGSHSHVK
+102 MAAKGSHSHVK

-128 WEQLRHLAQQLLPPA
+128 WGQLQRLAQQLLPPA

-157 AEDYGSML
+157 AEDFGSML

-175 KENFAKLKDCIPLTE
+175 KENFAKLKDSIPLTE
-190 KTEPKLSEAK
+190 KNEPKLSEAK

-218 EAMLILGKLHYV
+218 ETMLILGKLHYV

-285 LCERE
+285 MCERE

-298 TACVIAQV
+298 TACVVAQV

-320 RTIKGSNVTYSEF
+320 RSIKGSNVTYSEF

-368 TVETKATQTFKMTAA
+368 TVETKAAQTFKMTAA

-410 MNKEDQSYISNL
+410 MNKEDQSYVSNL

-484 LLSITLGRRGQYVLL
+484 LLSITLGRRGQYVMLS
-499 AECLERAMKF
+499 ECLERAMKF

-524 VACGKLEEGEYFA
+524 VACGKSAYAVSVLKECAKLRPTDPTVPLLAAKVCIGSLHWLEEGEYFA

-683 ALVTC
+683 GLVTC

-698 FNALQHSGSEKGSSV
+698 YSVLQHSGSEKGSSV
-713 TETPVIKKHNG
+713 TETPVIKKPNG
-724 LHLTLPDAHDADSGS
+724 LHLTLPDAHDTDSGS

-767 PMHLW
+767 PMQLW

-786 MEQHHLKE
+786 MEQQHLKE
-794 ASFCIQEAASLFP
+794 AGFCIQEAASLFP

-843 VEIMHSLGLVLSRLG
+843 VEIMHSLGLVLSKLG
-858 RKDLAQKVL
+858 RRDLAQKVL
-867 RDAVR
+867 RDAIR

-912 VMPFTVIPRE
+912 VIPFTVIPRE

>member
-1 MPAFLGPAG
+1 
-10 RGRSGGCSAAGGPR
+10 S
-24 WRDSGCTVLR
+24 
-34 AWASSERW
+34 
-42 QGRGG
+42 
-47 CEGAAAHGG
+47 
-56 RPRAASRPAR
+56 
-66 ARPAGHLAPAPRS
+66 
-79 LRAPPGSRRRALRAG
+79 
-94 RAGRGGPG
+94 
-102 GKMAAKGSHSHVK
+102 
-115 LEGEIERCRAEGH
+115 
-128 WEQLRHLAQQLLPPA
+128 
-143 RPPRKAAAAGGAQD
+143 
-157 AEDYGSML
+157 EDYGNML

-175 KENFAKLKDCIPLTE
+175 QENFAKLKDSIPLSE
-190 KTEPKLSEAK
+190 KSEPKLSEAK
-200 QYLTNILS
+200 EHLTSILS

-218 EAMLILGKLHYV
+218 EVMLILGKLYYV
-230 EGSYRDAISMYARA
+230 EGCYKDAISMYARA

-249 STKDEPLY
+249 STKNEPLY
-257 MLRLVTEAFVIKGL
+257 VLRLITEAFVIKGL

-290 EEVMACFE
+290 EEIMACFE
-298 TACVIAQV
+298 RACIVALV
-306 YLQELEKTLNNTHS
+306 YLQELEKALNNTHS
-320 RTIKGSNVTYSEF
+320 RGIKGSNVTYPEF

-347 VTHLKKGNI
+347 VTQLKKGNI

-368 TVETKATQTFKMTAA
+368 TVETKATQTFKMVREWEMGGWDSL
-383 KQLAQVLLHSLSED
+383 LAQVLLHSLSED

-402 LSDPLPEF
+402 LSDPLPESV
-410 MNKEDQSYISNL
+410 NKEYQSYRKSSRWFAVSDGVGSSGESV
-422 LCRRP
+422 LCAAAASDAC
-427 ELYTEENA
+427 LVCA
-435 YCPQDNVEEALLL
+435 Q
-448 LLISESMAN
+448 AN

-465 PDQQDDR
+465 PEQQDDR

-484 LLSITLGRRGQYVLL
+484 LLSITLGRRGQYVMLS
-499 AECLERAMKF
+499 ECLERAMKF

-524 VACGKLEEGEYFA
+524 VACGKSAYAVSVLRECTKLRPTDPTVPLLAAKVCIGSLHWLEEGEHFA

-579 KKALQTLERA
+579 KKALETLERA

-614 DAIEHLQ
+614 DAIHHLQ

-663 SFSLLFTKVKLE
+663 NFSLLFTKVKLE
-675 WIHKGPEE
+675 WIHKGPEA

-688 RHMLQMWQMV
+688 KHMLQMWQMV
-698 FNALQHSGSEKGSSV
+698 YSVLQHSGSEKGSSV

-724 LHLTLPDAHDADSGS
+724 LHLSLPDAHDTDSGS

-752 AMSEI
+752 AMSEV
-757 TMQSSAMKQG
+757 TMQSTTMKQG
-767 PMHLW
+767 PVKLW
-772 TALEQIWLQAAELF
+772 TTLKQIWLQAAELF
-786 MEQHHLKE
+786 LEQQHLKE
-794 ASFCIQEAASLFP
+794 AGFCTQEAASLFP

-829 RQLYDEALTVNPAG
+829 KQLYDEALTVNPAG
-843 VEIMHSLGLVLSRLG
+843 VEIMHSLGLVLNRLG
-858 RKDLAQKVL
+858 RRELAHKVL
-867 RDAVR
+867 RDAVQ
-872 IQTTSHRAW
+872 IQTTSHIAW
-881 NSLGEVLQA
+881 NGLGEVLQA

-912 VMPFTVIPRE
+912 VIPFTVIPRE

>member
-1 MPAFLGPAG
+1 
-10 RGRSGGCSAAGGPR
+10 
-24 WRDSGCTVLR
+24 
-34 AWASSERW
+34 
-42 QGRGG
+42 
-47 CEGAAAHGG
+47 
-56 RPRAASRPAR
+56 
-66 ARPAGHLAPAPRS
+66 
-79 LRAPPGSRRRALRAG
+79 
-94 RAGRGGPG
+94 
-102 GKMAAKGSHSHVK
+102 
-115 LEGEIERCRAEGH
+115 
-128 WEQLRHLAQQLLPPA
+128 
-143 RPPRKAAAAGGAQD
+143 
-157 AEDYGSML
+157 ML

-175 KENFAKLKDCIPLTE
+175 KENFAKLKDSIPLVE
-190 KTEPKLSEAK
+190 KNEPKLNEAK
-200 QYLTNILS
+200 RYLTNILN
-208 RGKLRPKYMT
+208 RGKLQPKHMT

-249 STKDEPLY
+249 SIGNEPLY

-271 SLERSTNSI
+271 SLERSTNSV

-290 EEVMACFE
+290 EEVMTCFE

-320 RTIKGSNVTYSEF
+320 RSIKGSNVTYSEF

-347 VTHLKKGNI
+347 VAHLKKGNI

-363 REILR
+363 REVLR

-410 MNKEDQSYISNL
+410 MNKEDQSYVSNL

-427 ELYTEENA
+427 QLYTGDNL

-448 LLISESMAN
+448 LLISESMSAY
-457 RDAVISRA
+457 
-465 PDQQDDR
+465 
-472 AVSLRDASAVYD
+472 AVSVLKECAKLRPTDPTVP
-484 LLSITLGRRGQYVLL
+484 LL
-499 AECLERAMKF
+499 AAKVCIGPL
-509 AFDEFHLWYQLALSM
+509 HW
-524 VACGKLEEGEYFA
+524 LEEGEHFA

-589 RDLAPED
+589 HDLAPED
-596 HQIILYLSLQLAL
+596 HQIILYVSLQLAL

-621 EALQL
+621 EALKL

-657 VVEYPE
+657 VAEYPE

-675 WIHKGPEE
+675 WVHKGPEE

-698 FNALQHSGSEKGSSV
+698 YNVSQHSGSEKESSV
-713 TETPVIKKHNG
+713 TEMPMIKKHNG
-724 LHLTLPDAHDADSGS
+724 MHLSLPDAHDTDSGS
-739 QRASSLAASRLEQ
+739 QRASSVAASRLEQ

-757 TMQSSAMKQG
+757 TMQSTALKQG
-767 PMHLW
+767 PMQLW
-772 TALEQIWLQAAELF
+772 TTLEQIWLQAAELF
-786 MEQHHLKE
+786 MEQQHLKE
-794 ASFCIQEAASLFP
+794 AGYCIQEAASLFP

-829 RQLYDEALTVNPAG
+829 KQLYDEALTVNPAG
-843 VEIMHSLGLVLSRLG
+843 VEIMHSLGPVLSRLG

-867 RDAVR
+867 RDAVWT
-872 IQTTSHRAW
+872 QNTSHRAW

-890 QGKNEAAIECFL
+890 QGKNEAAVECFL

-912 VMPFTVIPRE
+912 VIPFTVIPRE

>member
-1 MPAFLGPAG
+1 
-10 RGRSGGCSAAGGPR
+10 
-24 WRDSGCTVLR
+24 
-34 AWASSERW
+34 
-42 QGRGG
+42 
-47 CEGAAAHGG
+47 
-56 RPRAASRPAR
+56 
-66 ARPAGHLAPAPRS
+66 
-79 LRAPPGSRRRALRAG
+79 
-94 RAGRGGPG
+94 
-102 GKMAAKGSHSHVK
+102 MAAKGSHSHVK
-115 LEGEIERCRAEGH
+115 LEAEIERCRAEGQ
-128 WEQLRHLAQQLLPPA
+128 WERLRHLAQQLPPA
-143 RPPRKAAAAGGAQD
+143 RPPRKAKARGVQD
-157 AEDYGSML
+157 AEDYGSLL

-175 KENFAKLKDCIPLTE
+175 KENFAKLKDSIPLSE
-190 KTEPKLSEAK
+190 KSEPKLSEAK
-200 QYLTNILS
+200 EHLNSILS

-230 EGSYRDAISMYARA
+230 EGCYRDAISMYAKA

-257 MLRLVTEAFVIKGL
+257 VLRMLTEAFVIKGL

-290 EEVMACFE
+290 EEAMACFE
-298 TACVIAQV
+298 RACVTAQV

-320 RTIKGSNVTYSEF
+320 RGIKGGSHVTYSEF

-347 VTHLKKGNI
+347 VTQLKKGNI

-363 REILR
+363 REVLR
-368 TVETKATQTFKMTAA
+368 TVETKATQTFKM
-383 KQLAQVLLHSLSED
+383 VREWEMEGWGILLHSLSED

-410 MNKEDQSYISNL
+410 MNKDYQSYMLWVLAAASSGGVG
-422 LCRRP
+422 C
-427 ELYTEENA
+427 
-435 YCPQDNVEEALLL
+435 ALLSWFVTL
-448 LLISESMAN
+448 PCAQAN

-465 PDQQDDR
+465 PEQRDDR
-472 AVSLRDASAVYD
+472 AVSLQDASAVYD
-484 LLSITLGRRGQYVLL
+484 LLSITLGRRGQYVMLS
-499 AECLERAMKF
+499 ECLERAMKF

-524 VACGKLEEGEYFA
+524 VACGKSAYAVSVLRECAKLRPTDPTVPLLAAKVCIGSLHWLEEGEHFA
-537 KMVIDLGEDA
+537 KMVIALGENA

-559 LTYSLQATDATLKG
+559 LAYSLQATDATLKS

-579 KKALQTLERA
+579 KKALQALERA

-614 DAIEHLQ
+614 DAIDHLQ

-698 FNALQHSGSEKGSSV
+698 YSVLQHSGSEKGSSV

-724 LHLTLPDAHDADSGS
+724 LHLTLPDAHDTDSGS

-757 TMQSSAMKQG
+757 TMQSSTMKQG
-767 PMHLW
+767 PVKLW
-772 TALEQIWLQAAELF
+772 TTLEQIWLQAAELF
-786 MEQHHLKE
+786 LEQQHLKE
-794 ASFCIQEAASLFP
+794 AGFCTQEAASLFP

-829 RQLYDEALTVNPAG
+829 KQLYDEALTVNPAG

-858 RKDLAQKVL
+858 RRELAQKVL
-867 RDAVR
+867 RDAIQ
-872 IQTTSHRAW
+872 IQTTSHIAW

-902 TALDLESSSP
+902 TALELESSSP
-912 VMPFTVIPRE
+912 VIPFTVIPRQ

>member
-1 MPAFLGPAG
+1 
-10 RGRSGGCSAAGGPR
+10 
-24 WRDSGCTVLR
+24 
-34 AWASSERW
+34 
-42 QGRGG
+42 
-47 CEGAAAHGG
+47 
-56 RPRAASRPAR
+56 
-66 ARPAGHLAPAPRS
+66 
-79 LRAPPGSRRRALRAG
+79 
-94 RAGRGGPG
+94 
-102 GKMAAKGSHSHVK
+102 MAAKGLHLHVK
-115 LEGEIERCRAEGH
+115 LEGEIERCRAEGQ
-128 WEQLRHLAQQLLPPA
+128 WAQLRHLAQQLLPPA
-143 RPPRKAAAAGGAQD
+143 RPPRKAAAGSAQD
-157 AEDYGSML
+157 AEDYGNML

-175 KENFAKLKDCIPLTE
+175 KENFSKLKDSIPLSE
-190 KTEPKLSEAK
+190 KNEPKLSEAK
-200 QYLTNILS
+200 QYLTSILS

-218 EAMLILGKLHYV
+218 EALLILGKLHYV
-230 EGSYRDAISMYARA
+230 EGSYRDAVSMYAKA

-249 STKDEPLY
+249 PTKDEPLY
-257 MLRLVTEAFVIKGL
+257 VLRLVTEAFVIKGL

-285 LCERE
+285 LCEKE
-290 EEVMACFE
+290 EEAMACFE

-320 RTIKGSNVTYSEF
+320 RSIKGSNVTYSEF

-368 TVETKATQTFKMTAA
+368 TMETKATQTFRMTAA

-410 MNKEDQSYISNL
+410 MNKEDQSYVSNL

-472 AVSLRDASAVYD
+472 AVSLQDASAVYD
-484 LLSITLGRRGQYVLL
+484 LLSITLGRRGQYVML

-524 VACGKLEEGEYFA
+524 VACGKSAYAVSVLKECAKLRPTDPTVPLLAAKVCIGSLHWLEEGEYFA

-559 LTYSLQATDATLKG
+559 LTYSLQATDATLKD

-579 KKALQTLERA
+579 KKALRTLERA
-589 RDLAPED
+589 RDLDPED

-609 VRQIS
+609 VRQVS

-657 VVEYPE
+657 VVEHPE

-688 RHMLQMWQMV
+688 RQMLQMWQMV
-698 FNALQHSGSEKGSSV
+698 YNVLQHSGSEKGSSV

-724 LHLTLPDAHDADSGS
+724 LHLTLPDAHDTDSGS

-757 TMQSSAMKQG
+757 TMQSSTMKQG
-767 PMHLW
+767 PMQLW

-786 MEQHHLKE
+786 MEQQHLKE
-794 ASFCIQEAASLFP
+794 AAFCIQEAASLFP

-858 RKDLAQKVL
+858 RRDLAQKVL
-867 RDAVR
+867 RDAIQ

-912 VMPFTVIPRE
+912 VIPFTVIPRE

>member
-1 MPAFLGPAG
+1 
-10 RGRSGGCSAAGGPR
+10 
-24 WRDSGCTVLR
+24 
-34 AWASSERW
+34 
-42 QGRGG
+42 
-47 CEGAAAHGG
+47 
-56 RPRAASRPAR
+56 
-66 ARPAGHLAPAPRS
+66 
-79 LRAPPGSRRRALRAG
+79 
-94 RAGRGGPG
+94 
-102 GKMAAKGSHSHVK
+102 MAAKGSYSHVK

-128 WEQLRHLAQQLLPPA
+128 WGQLRHLAQQQLLPA
-143 RPPRKAAAAGGAQD
+143 RPPRKAAAGDVQD
-157 AEDYGSML
+157 ADDYRTML

-175 KENFAKLKDCIPLTE
+175 KENFAKLKDSIPLTE
-190 KTEPKLSEAK
+190 KNEPKLGEAK

-208 RGKLRPKYMT
+208 RGKLRPKHMT

-257 MLRLVTEAFVIKGL
+257 LLRLVTEAFVIKGL

-280 ASRAR
+280 ASHAR

-298 TACVIAQV
+298 RACITAQV

-320 RTIKGSNVTYSEF
+320 RSIKGSNVTYSEF

-410 MNKEDQSYISNL
+410 MNKEDQSYVSNL

-484 LLSITLGRRGQYVLL
+484 LLSITLGRRGQYVMLS
-499 AECLERAMKF
+499 ECLERAMKF

-573 TQDELN
+573 AQDELN

-589 RDLAPED
+589 RDLDPED

-698 FNALQHSGSEKGSSV
+698 YNVLQHSGSEKGSSV
-713 TETPVIKKHNG
+713 PETPVIKKHNG
-724 LHLTLPDAHDADSGS
+724 LHLTLPDAHDTDSGS
-739 QRASSLAASRLEQ
+739 QRASSLAVSRLEQ

-757 TMQSSAMKQG
+757 TVQSSAMKQG
-767 PMHLW
+767 PVQLW

-786 MEQHHLKE
+786 MEQQHLKE
-794 ASFCIQEAASLFP
+794 AGFCIQEAASLFP

-858 RKDLAQKVL
+858 RRDLAQKVL
-867 RDAVR
+867 RDAIR

-912 VMPFTVIPRE
+912 VIPFTVIPRE

>member
-1 MPAFLGPAG
+1 
-10 RGRSGGCSAAGGPR
+10 
-24 WRDSGCTVLR
+24 
-34 AWASSERW
+34 
-42 QGRGG
+42 
-47 CEGAAAHGG
+47 
-56 RPRAASRPAR
+56 
-66 ARPAGHLAPAPRS
+66 
-79 LRAPPGSRRRALRAG
+79 
-94 RAGRGGPG
+94 
-102 GKMAAKGSHSHVK
+102 MAAKGSHSHVK

-128 WEQLRHLAQQLLPPA
+128 WGQLRHLVQQLLPPA
-143 RPPRKAAAAGGAQD
+143 RPPRKAAAAAAGGAQD

-165 LAEALLEECL
+165 LAEAVLEECL
-175 KENFAKLKDCIPLTE
+175 KENFAKLKDSIPLTE
-190 KTEPKLSEAK
+190 KNEPKLSEAK
-200 QYLTNILS
+200 RYLTNILS

-320 RTIKGSNVTYSEF
+320 RSIKGSNMTYSEF

-383 KQLAQVLLHSLSED
+383 KQLAQVLLHSLSEE

-410 MNKEDQSYISNL
+410 MNKEDQSYVSNL

-484 LLSITLGRRGQYVLL
+484 LLSITLGRRGQYVMLS
-499 AECLERAMKF
+499 ECLERAMKF

-524 VACGKLEEGEYFA
+524 VACGKSAYAVSVLKECAKLRPTDPTVPLLAAKVCIGSLHWLEEGEYFA

-559 LTYSLQATDATLKG
+559 LTYSLQATDGLVKNPLKTGEATLKG

-657 VVEYPE
+657 VAEYPE

-698 FNALQHSGSEKGSSV
+698 YNVLQHSGSEKGSSV

-724 LHLTLPDAHDADSGS
+724 LHLTLPDAHDTDSGS

-767 PMHLW
+767 PMQLW

-786 MEQHHLKE
+786 MEQQHLKE
-794 ASFCIQEAASLFP
+794 AGFCIQEAASLFP

-858 RKDLAQKVL
+858 RRDLAQKVL
-867 RDAVR
+867 RDAIQ

-881 NSLGEVLQA
+881 NSLGDVLQA

-912 VMPFTVIPRE
+912 VIPFTVIPRE

>member
-1 MPAFLGPAG
+1 
-10 RGRSGGCSAAGGPR
+10 S
-24 WRDSGCTVLR
+24 
-34 AWASSERW
+34 
-42 QGRGG
+42 
-47 CEGAAAHGG
+47 
-56 RPRAASRPAR
+56 
-66 ARPAGHLAPAPRS
+66 
-79 LRAPPGSRRRALRAG
+79 
-94 RAGRGGPG
+94 
-102 GKMAAKGSHSHVK
+102 
-115 LEGEIERCRAEGH
+115 
-128 WEQLRHLAQQLLPPA
+128 
-143 RPPRKAAAAGGAQD
+143 
-157 AEDYGSML
+157 EDYGSML

-175 KENFAKLKDCIPLTE
+175 KENFAKLKDSIPLAE
-190 KTEPKLSEAK
+190 KNEPKLSEAK
-200 QYLTNILS
+200 QYLTSILS

-230 EGSYRDAISMYARA
+230 EGSYRDAISMYAKA

-271 SLERSTNSI
+271 SLERSTNSV

-306 YLQELEKTLNNTHS
+306 YLQELEKTSNNTHS
-320 RTIKGSNVTYSEF
+320 RSIKGSNVTYSEF

-368 TVETKATQTFKMTAA
+368 TVETKATQTLKMVRGMNGRWE
-383 KQLAQVLLHSLSED
+383 VLLHSLSED

-402 LSDPLPEF
+402 LSDPLSEF
-410 MNKEDQSYISNL
+410 MNKEDQSYVSNL

-427 ELYTEENA
+427 ELYSEENRFSL
-435 YCPQDNVEEALLL
+435 ALWGLML
-448 LLISESMAN
+448 HLCCVCAQAN

-484 LLSITLGRRGQYVLL
+484 LLSITLGRRGQYVMLS
-499 AECLERAMKF
+499 ECLERAMKF

-524 VACGKLEEGEYFA
+524 VACGKSAYAVSVLKECAKLRPTDPTVPLLAAKVCIGSLHWLEEGEYFA
-537 KMVIDLGEDA
+537 KTVIDLGEDA
-547 GESLAKGYLALG
+547 GEALAKGYLALG

-657 VVEYPE
+657 VVEYPK

-698 FNALQHSGSEKGSSV
+698 YNVLQHSGSEKGSSV

-724 LHLTLPDAHDADSGS
+724 LHLTLPDAHDTDSGS

-767 PMHLW
+767 PMQLW

-786 MEQHHLKE
+786 MEQQHLKE
-794 ASFCIQEAASLFP
+794 AGFCIQEAASLFP

-843 VEIMHSLGLVLSRLG
+843 VEIMHSLGLVLNRLG
-858 RKDLAQKVL
+858 RRDLAQKVL
-867 RDAVR
+867 RDAIQ

-912 VMPFTVIPRE
+912 VIPFTVIPRE

>member
-1 MPAFLGPAG
+1 
-10 RGRSGGCSAAGGPR
+10 
-24 WRDSGCTVLR
+24 
-34 AWASSERW
+34 SED
-42 QGRGG
+42 
-47 CEGAAAHGG
+47 H
-56 RPRAASRPAR
+56 
-66 ARPAGHLAPAPRS
+66 
-79 LRAPPGSRRRALRAG
+79 
-94 RAGRGGPG
+94 
-102 GKMAAKGSHSHVK
+102 
-115 LEGEIERCRAEGH
+115 
-128 WEQLRHLAQQLLPPA
+128 
-143 RPPRKAAAAGGAQD
+143 
-157 AEDYGSML
+157 GSML

-175 KENFAKLKDCIPLTE
+175 KENFTKLKDSIPLTE
-190 KTEPKLSEAK
+190 KNEPKLSEAK
-200 QYLTNILS
+200 QYLTGILS

-218 EAMLILGKLHYV
+218 EAMLILGKLYYA
-230 EGSYRDAISMYARA
+230 EGCYRDAISMYAKA

-257 MLRLVTEAFVIKGL
+257 MLRLITEAFVIKGM

-298 TACVIAQV
+298 RACVIAQV

-320 RTIKGSNVTYSEF
+320 RSIKGSNVTYSEF

-368 TVETKATQTFKMTAA
+368 TVDTKATQTFKM
-383 KQLAQVLLHSLSED
+383 VREWEMGSED

-410 MNKEDQSYISNL
+410 VNKEYQSYVSNL

-427 ELYTEENA
+427 ELYTEENV

-465 PDQQDDR
+465 PDQRDDR
-472 AVSLRDASAVYD
+472 AVSLQDASAVYD
-484 LLSITLGRRGQYVLL
+484 LLSITLGRRGQYVMLS
-499 AECLERAMKF
+499 ECLERAMKF

-524 VACGKLEEGEYFA
+524 VACGKSAYAVSVLKECAKLRPADPTVPLLAAKVCIGSLHWLEEGERFA

-559 LTYSLQATDATLKG
+559 LTYSLQATDAIVKG

-589 RDLAPED
+589 HDLAPED

-614 DAIEHLQ
+614 DAIDHLQ

-663 SFSLLFTKVKLE
+663 SFSLLFTKIKLE

-698 FNALQHSGSEKGSSV
+698 YNISQHSGSEKGSSV
-713 TETPVIKKHNG
+713 TETPVIKKYNG
-724 LHLTLPDAHDADSGS
+724 LHLTLPDAHDTDSGS

-757 TMQSSAMKQG
+757 TVQSSTMKQG
-767 PMHLW
+767 PMQLW
-772 TALEQIWLQAAELF
+772 TTLEQIWLQAAELF
-786 MEQHHLKE
+786 MEQQHLKE
-794 ASFCIQEAASLFP
+794 AGFCIQEAASLFP

-818 LAEMKGNLEEA
+818 FAEMKGNLEEA
-829 RQLYDEALTVNPAG
+829 KQLYDEALTVNPAG
-843 VEIMHSLGLVLSRLG
+843 VEIMNSLGLVLSRLG
-858 RKDLAQKVL
+858 RRELAQKVL
-867 RDAVR
+867 RDAIR
-872 IQTTSHRAW
+872 IQTTSHIAW

-890 QGKNEAAIECFL
+890 QGRNEAAIECFL
-902 TALDLESSSP
+902 TALDLESTSP
-912 VMPFTVIPRE
+912 VVPFSVIPRE